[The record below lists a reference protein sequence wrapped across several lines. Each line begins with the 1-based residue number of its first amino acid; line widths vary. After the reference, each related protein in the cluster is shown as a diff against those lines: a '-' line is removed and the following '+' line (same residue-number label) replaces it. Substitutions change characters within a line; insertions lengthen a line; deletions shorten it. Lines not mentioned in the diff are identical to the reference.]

1 MGHVFRLSRSSLLR
15 GFSAGT
21 KIKNLRFCDSE
32 HAVSAVSDERE
43 SMLPSDTPLRGM
55 PVARNA
61 RMNIFKLRAF
71 VVSGFLHV
79 PGFRIC
85 EFVGFA
91 ACVFLGRGRNSVVG
105 FRRLRVLTNVVTR
118 GFPIFWILAFSHFQ
132 SL

>member
-1 MGHVFRLSRSSLLR
+1 MGHVFKLSRSSLLR

-71 VVSGFLHV
+71 VV
-79 PGFRIC
+79 
-85 EFVGFA
+85 VGCL
-91 ACVFLGRGRNSVVG
+91 ACPRFPYLRVCG
-105 FRRLRVLTNVVTR
+105 FRRLCVSGPR
-118 GFPIFWILAFSHFQ
+118 
-132 SL
+132 